1 MNEGDVVL
9 FRPACEH
16 VFLRNEAVVVP
27 PTASLVLDV
36 CDTFIGA
43 PGLVIVIGH
52 LLASRFFS
60 GKRRDSI

>member
-9 FRPACEH
+9 FCPACEH
-16 VFLRNEAVVVP
+16 VFLSNKAVVVP
-27 PTASLVLDV
+27 STAALVLDV
-36 CDTFIGA
+36 SKTFIGA

-60 GKRRDSI
+60 GKRRDLI